1 MKKSIKGFT
10 LVELLAVVVILGII
24 MTIAGTSLIGTR
36 KKANKEEAKNI
47 ENTITKVGEE
57 LYAHESML
65 GIKDFESYCKKNE
78 GVWVPDSSSCKDKNG
93 ASMADLSAKYFYKTY
108 KALSN
113 GGSLNIT
120 IEALKKA
127 GYLKSST
134 ISNPSGNGDC
144 KGYLKVTK
152 KSSGPEFKGYVCCPN
167 LYKTG
172 EADEPTD
179 CTSYNETDDANLTN
193 N

>member
-1 MKKSIKGFT
+1 MKKNIKGFT
-10 LVELLAVVVILGII
+10 LVELLAVIVILGLI
-24 MTIAGTSLIGTR
+24 MTIAGTSLISTR
-36 KKANKEEAKNI
+36 KEANKEEAKNI

-78 GVWVPDSSSCKDKNG
+78 GVWDTDSRSCKDKDG
-93 ASMADLSAKYFYKTY
+93 ALMDDISDNYFYKKY
-108 KALSN
+108 NKASKDE
-113 GGSLNIT
+113 SLNIT
-120 IEALKKA
+120 IEALKNA

-152 KSSGPEFKGYVCCPN
+152 TSSGPKFKGYVCCPN
-167 LYKTG
+167 LYETG
-172 EADEPTD
+172 KSKEPTS
-179 CTSYNETDDANLTN
+179 CSSSITNEAFLTN

>member
-1 MKKSIKGFT
+1 MKKNIKGFT
-10 LVELLAVVVILGII
+10 LVELLAVIVILGLI

-65 GIKDFESYCKKNE
+65 GNKD
-78 GVWVPDSSSCKDKNG
+78 D
-93 ASMADLSAKYFYKTY
+93 AAYFYQKYKT
-108 KALSN
+108 L
-113 GGSLNIT
+113 GDGISLKIT
-120 IEALKKA
+120 IEALKNA
-127 GYLKSST
+127 GYLKSKT

-144 KGYLKVTK
+144 KGYLQVTK
-152 KSSGPEFKGYVCCPN
+152 TGEGPKFEGHVCCPN

-172 EADEPTD
+172 EDDEPTEAD
-179 CTSYNETDDANLTN
+179 CNGYDNITDEPNLPN